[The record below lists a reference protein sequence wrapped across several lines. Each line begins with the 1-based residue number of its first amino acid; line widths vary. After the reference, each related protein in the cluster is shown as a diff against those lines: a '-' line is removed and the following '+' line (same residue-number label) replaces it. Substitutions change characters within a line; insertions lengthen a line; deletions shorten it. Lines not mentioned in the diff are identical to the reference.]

1 MSSSES
7 GYDSGGGELEPLPA
21 LHQAVLDLDLDAV
34 RSVLAAGTSIDTRCG
49 GWTPLIRACASAE
62 DQVDPCARDWNT
74 RVTDR
79 VAMVQTLLDNGAAVD
94 ARSGDTSD
102 TPLHVAVMSPD
113 PPSNDIVELLIA
125 AGANVN
131 ANDDYDYSVLYAAAQ
146 CGRPEVIA
154 MLIAAGA
161 DVHKKCQGTFTPL
174 RGAAIG
180 VKVRNYAPLLRAGA
194 DIGSVPADHR
204 NAYLDKI
211 AATPGGFPAF
221 ERAHR
226 TRLAAIFI
234 PKFPRLPVEV
244 IHHIVSIW
252 ADCGGH

>member
-1 MSSSES
+1 M
-7 GYDSGGGELEPLPA
+7 
-21 LHQAVLDLDLDAV
+21 
-34 RSVLAAGTSIDTRCG
+34 
-49 GWTPLIRACASAE
+49 IRACASAE

-74 RVTDR
+74 RVSDR
-79 VAMVQTLLDNGAAVD
+79 VAMVQTLLDHGAAVD

-102 TPLHVAVMSPD
+102 TPLHIAVMND
-113 PPSNDIVELLIA
+113 YPPSNDIVELLIA

-131 ANDDYDYSVLYAAAQ
+131 ANDGYDYSVLYAAAQ
-146 CGRPEVIA
+146 CGRPEAVA

-180 VKVRNYAPLLRAGA
+180 VNVRNYAPLLRAGA
-194 DIGSVPADHR
+194 DIGPVPANSR
-204 NAYLDKI
+204 NAYLNKI